1 MNADRIQSLLQRG
14 LEFHRNRQLVEAEA
28 CYREVLGIDPN
39 NADAIHLLG
48 LLADAIG
55 DKDLAVDLIARAL
68 SIQPSSDLYCASLA
82 RILKSQGKMAQA
94 IAYFQ
99 EAIKLAPDREDFH
112 MDLGA
117 LYQEVGRIEDAVSCY
132 RKCLALAPHDAN
144 CRTRLAEALRD
155 SLATTAESPGN
166 AIAELLQ
173 RGQQFHRDGRFNEAK
188 HCYAEALIM
197 DSADTLAADLIEL
210 ANDALEDA
218 RLVEEILHIPD
229 LTGSNAQES
238 PPSIKVSQQLADT
251 KLDYLEKRNEALW
264 LQEQL
269 LIVNAELDA
278 FLKSGTKWNFSTA
291 LSNARTHLKNGRL
304 MEAKGIAELILRL
317 QAENR
322 EATIFLVELGVL
334 FHQRRDLATSE
345 KIYRRLLEANPSNID
360 ALHLLGLIH
369 SQRHQYDKAFAL
381 IERSLQ
387 SKTPAP
393 PHFYKNAGQI
403 AEKLHDPV
411 KAEAYLRKAIS
422 LNRTYA
428 EGHASLA
435 QLLIRQ
441 KRFDEAEQCLKEA
454 IALIPDSKEI
464 ADQLHFL
471 NYKARPLPRK
481 AH

>member
-1 MNADRIQSLLQRG
+1 MNAERIQSLLQRG

-28 CYREVLGIDPN
+28 CYREVLVIDPD

-55 DKDLAVDLIARAL
+55 DKELAVDLISRAL
-68 SIQPSSDLYCASLA
+68 SILPSSELYCASLA
-82 RILKSQGKMAQA
+82 RVLKSQGKMDQA

-99 EAIKLAPDREDFH
+99 EAIRLAPERVDFR
-112 MDLGA
+112 MDLAA
-117 LYQEVGRIEDAVSCY
+117 LYQELGRIEEAISCY
-132 RKCLALAPHDAN
+132 RQCLELAPHDGN
-144 CRTRLAEALRD
+144 CQTRLAEALQSASAASPD
-155 SLATTAESPGN
+155 SAVA
-166 AIAELLQ
+166 ALLQ
-173 RGQQFHRDGRFNEAK
+173 RGQQFHLAGQFGEAK
-188 HCYAEALIM
+188 HCYAEALAI
-197 DSADTLAADLIEL
+197 DSSDSLAANLMEL

-218 RLVEEILHIPD
+218 RLFEKFQMPDSSGIDVRENMRNVED
-229 LTGSNAQES
+229 R
-238 PPSIKVSQQLADT
+238 QQIADI

-269 LIVNAELDA
+269 RIAGAQIDALI
-278 FLKSGTKWNFSTA
+278 KSGAKWNFSAA
-291 LSNARTHLKNGRL
+291 LSSARTHLQNDRL
-304 MEAKGIAELILRL
+304 MEARGIAELVLHL
-317 QAENR
+317 QANNR
-322 EATIFLVELGVL
+322 EATVFLVELGVL

-345 KIYRRLLEANPSNID
+345 KIYSRLLEADPSNID

-369 SQRHQYDKAFAL
+369 SQRHQYGKAFAL

-387 SKTPAP
+387 TKTPAP

-403 AEKLHDPV
+403 AEKLPDPV

-422 LNRTYA
+422 LNKHYA

-435 QLLIRQ
+435 QLLIAQ

-454 IALIPDSKEI
+454 MALIPDSKEI

-471 NYKARPLPRK
+471 NYKARPLPRQTDR
-481 AH
+481 